1 MVHSVSLDQDNPY
14 AKKILVVDDYSST
27 RQMIVDALHQ
37 CGYMSVQEADNG
49 REALNILKKDL
60 YDLVISD
67 VMMPYMNGMDLLRN
81 LKELQPDTAVI
92 MITGQPAT
100 DLTVSAM
107 KKGAVDLIKKPF
119 NISDLLYKVQIYLR
133 EKSLLEKQPGQ
144 DPQLNRKLSEQ
155 TEELSVHSYIYDSLE
170 NLEGENEQIFDK
182 MSELAIRVVEGEV
195 CHIVIYDDE
204 IKDFY
209 KKLTKKFD
217 DRAIVTETYESLKPF
232 LFQVIKKCEA
242 LLINS
247 DEHPEIAP
255 SLICTPLTIRGQ
267 AFGVLCIRKK
277 KHRGVFNN
285 KDLHYITS
293 LTKRASLNLENKVLY
308 ESLYANVLDTFK
320 SLIASIQLRD
330 QYTEKHCHR
339 VTKYAIDTAVAMGCS
354 RADIE
359 SLKISAALHD
369 IGKIAIPDAV
379 LLKNGRLT
387 DQEYEVIKT
396 HSDIGER
403 IIHSIAL
410 FDRERAAIRHHHER
424 WDGRGYP
431 QGLQGEEIPLLARII
446 AVADTYDAIMNDRP
460 YRPAQSKEWALEQL
474 EKNRGTQFDGQIVD
488 CFLRIIQ

>member
-1 MVHSVSLDQDNPY
+1 MVHSVSLDQDNTY

-49 REALNILKKDL
+49 REALNILKKDP

-107 KKGAVDLIKKPF
+107 KKGAVDFIKKPF

-209 KKLTKKFD
+209 KKITKKFD

-232 LFQVIKKCEA
+232 LFQVIKKREA
-242 LLINS
+242 LMINS

-277 KHRGVFNN
+277 KHRGVFNK